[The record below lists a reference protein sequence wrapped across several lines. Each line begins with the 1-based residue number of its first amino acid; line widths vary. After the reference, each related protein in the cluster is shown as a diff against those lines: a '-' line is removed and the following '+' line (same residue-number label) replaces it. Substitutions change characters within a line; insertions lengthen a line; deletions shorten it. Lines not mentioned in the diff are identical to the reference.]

1 MGTCESK
8 NMKGQWKQTTL
19 NLNTLIG
26 NKNGSLNG
34 CGKATNLDKKPK
46 AIVKKPKAIV
56 KKPKAIV
63 KKPKVVKPTVPKLP
77 VIPKIKIPKVVKPIV
92 PKLPVIPKIKIPTPI
107 ISGPTPPILPLPK

>member
-34 CGKATNLDKKPK
+34 CGKATNLD
-46 AIVKKPKAIV
+46 